1 VAQPPE
7 DREMTI
13 LQRYVS
19 REFLKIFGLVFFG
32 LLSITVLV
40 DFFQRIDLFINFPTP
55 VRWKFLYFALKI
67 PEFIFHITP
76 VSMLVA
82 LLVTLGILNHHREI
96 IAIRCGGVSL
106 MHLCAPLVACG
117 ALASVLVFV
126 TNEYVVP
133 VSARQVQYVL
143 DTRIKNRP
151 ARSIF
156 RQNRIWF
163 YGERTTIFNIQLLD
177 PVEQSLEGV
186 TLYRFDTGGTRLIQR
201 IDARRA
207 RYIRGRWDFFNV
219 TIRTFSPDGT
229 IKARFFPRQRLR
241 RPEKPGDIS
250 QYRER
255 PEVMNYPALDEYVR
269 KLRRSGFNPTT
280 YMVDL
285 QAKLT
290 LPLLSFIVTLL
301 AIPIA
306 FRSRSGGS
314 VVASLGVSLTLG
326 LAYYILISMGI
337 SLGHAGK
344 LQPYLAAWLPHVFFI
359 SFAGYLWLDL
369 ER

>member
-1 VAQPPE
+1 
-7 DREMTI
+7 MTI
-13 LQRYVS
+13 LQRYVG
-19 REFLKIFGLVFFG
+19 REFLKIFGICFSG

-40 DFFQRIDLFINFPTP
+40 DFFQRIDMFINFPTP

-96 IAIRCGGVSL
+96 TAIRCAGVTL
-106 MHLCAPLVACG
+106 MHICTPLVVLG

-126 TNEYVVP
+126 NNEYVVP
-133 VSARQVQYVL
+133 ASARQVQFVL

-163 YGERTTIFNIQLLD
+163 YGERNTIFNIQLLD
-177 PVEQSLEGV
+177 PVEKSLEGV
-186 TLYRFDTGGTRLIQR
+186 TLYRFDASGTRLMQR

-207 RYIRGRWDFFNV
+207 RYLRGSWDFFNV
-219 TIRTFSPDGT
+219 TIRTFRPDGT

-241 RPEKPGDIS
+241 RPERPGDIS

-255 PEVMNYPALDEYVR
+255 PEVMNYPALSEYIQ
-269 KLRRSGFNPTT
+269 KLRRSGFNPTA

-285 QAKLT
+285 QSKLT
-290 LPLLSFIVTLL
+290 M
-301 AIPIA
+301 
-306 FRSRSGGS
+306 RSPWLFAHAREG
-314 VVASLGVSLTLG
+314 ASSP
-326 LAYYILISMGI
+326 AS
-337 SLGHAGK
+337 A
-344 LQPYLAAWLPHVFFI
+344 
-359 SFAGYLWLDL
+359 
-369 ER
+369 

>member
-1 VAQPPE
+1 
-7 DREMTI
+7 MTI

-19 REFLKIFGLVFFG
+19 REFLKIFGICITG
-32 LLSITVLV
+32 LLGITVLV
-40 DFFQRIDLFINFPTP
+40 DFFQRIDMFVNYPTP
-55 VRWKFLYFALKI
+55 VRWKFLYFALKM
-67 PEFIFHITP
+67 PQFIFYITP
-76 VSMLVA
+76 ISMLVA

-96 IAIRCGGVSL
+96 IAIRCGGVTL
-106 MHLCAPLVACG
+106 MHLVAPLVALG

-126 TNEYVVP
+126 TNEFIVP
-133 VSARQVQYVL
+133 GTASQLQNVL
-143 DTRIKNRP
+143 DIHIKNRP

-163 YGERTTIFNIQLLD
+163 YGERNTIFNIQLLD
-177 PVEQSLEGV
+177 PVEKLFEGV
-186 TLYRFDTGGTRLIQR
+186 TLYRFDPTGKRLIQR

-207 RYIRGRWDFFNV
+207 RYLRGRWDFFHL
-219 TIRTFSPDGT
+219 TIRTFLADGT
-229 IKARFFPRQRLR
+229 IKARSFHRQRLR

-255 PEVMNYPALDEYVR
+255 PEVMNFPALSEYVR
-269 KLRRSGFNPTT
+269 KLRRSGFNPTA

-306 FRSRSGGS
+306 FRARSGGS
-314 VVASLGVSLTLG
+314 VVASLGVSLALAF
-326 LAYYILISMGI
+326 AYYIVISLGI

-344 LQPYLAAWLPHVFFI
+344 LPPFLAAWLPNFFFI
-359 SFAGYLWLDL
+359 SFAGYLWMDL
-369 ER
+369 EK

>member
-1 VAQPPE
+1 
-7 DREMTI
+7 MTI

-19 REFLKIFGLVFFG
+19 REYLKIFGIVFTG
-32 LLSITVLV
+32 LLGITVLV
-40 DFFQRIDLFINFPTP
+40 DFFQRIDMFINFPTP
-55 VRWKFLYFALKI
+55 VRWKFLYFALKM
-67 PEFIFHITP
+67 PQFIFHIAP
-76 VSMLVA
+76 ISVLVA

-96 IAIRCGGVSL
+96 IAVRCGGVTL
-106 MHLCAPLVACG
+106 MHLCAPLVALG
-117 ALASVLVFV
+117 ALVSVLVFV
-126 TNEYVVP
+126 TNEFIVP
-133 VSARQVQYVL
+133 ESARQLQYVL
-143 DTRIKNRP
+143 DTKIKNRP

-163 YGERTTIFNIQLLD
+163 YGERNTIFNIQLLD
-177 PVEQSLEGV
+177 PVAKSLEGV
-186 TLYRFDTGGTRLIQR
+186 TLYRFDASGKRLIQR

-207 RYIRGRWDFFNV
+207 RYLRGSWDFFNV
-219 TIRTFSPDGT
+219 TIRTFLPDGT
-229 IKARFFPRQRLR
+229 IKARSFPRQRIK
-241 RPEKPGDIS
+241 RPEKPADIS

-255 PEVMNYPALDEYVR
+255 PEVMNFPALSEYVR
-269 KLRRSGFNPTT
+269 KLRRSGFNPTA

-314 VVASLGVSLTLG
+314 VVASIGVSIGLG
-326 LAYYILISMGI
+326 FVYYMTISLGI

-344 LQPYLAAWLPHVFFI
+344 LSPYLAAWLPNIFFL
-359 SFAGYLWLDL
+359 SLAGYFWIDL
-369 ER
+369 EK

>member
-1 VAQPPE
+1 V
-7 DREMTI
+7 TI

-19 REFLKIFGLVFFG
+19 REFLKIFGIVFTG
-32 LLSITVLV
+32 LLGITVLV
-40 DFFQRIDLFINFPTP
+40 DFFQRIDMFINFPTP
-55 VRWKFLYFALKI
+55 VRWKFLYFALKM
-67 PEFIFHITP
+67 PQFIFYITP
-76 VSMLVA
+76 VSVLVS

-96 IAIRCGGVSL
+96 TAVRCGGVTL
-106 MHLCAPLVACG
+106 MHVCAPLVAIG

-126 TNEYVVP
+126 NNEYVVP
-133 VSARQVQYVL
+133 GSARQLQYVL

-151 ARSIF
+151 PRSIF

-163 YGERTTIFNIQLLD
+163 YGERNTVFNIQLLD
-177 PVEQSLEGV
+177 PVEKSFEGV
-186 TLYRFDTGGTRLIQR
+186 TLYRFDKKGKRLIQR

-207 RYIRGRWDFFNV
+207 RYLRGRWDLFNV
-219 TIRTFSPDGT
+219 TFRTFLDDGT
-229 IKARFFPRQRLR
+229 IKARSFPRQRIR

-255 PEVMNYPALDEYVR
+255 PEVMNFPALGEYVR
-269 KLRRSGFNPTT
+269 KLRRSGFNPTA

-285 QAKLT
+285 QAKLS
-290 LPLLSFIVTLL
+290 LPLLSLIVTLL

-326 LAYYILISMGI
+326 FAYWIVISIGI

-344 LQPYLAAWLPHVFFI
+344 LPPYLAAWLPNAFFLAL
-359 SFAGYLWLDL
+359 AGYLWLDL
-369 ER
+369 EK